1 MKLPWRKLKSLLQYS
16 ALVLVVLVVGYNV
29 SQLSQK
35 DVSNVSGEEE
45 GLPGEPRKMTEEEVW
60 AAAAVREG
68 EQVPRLPNPHVGIE
82 NIKED
87 SRPDPNR
94 LVDWHN
100 WTQIQ
105 LERERVGPGE
115 QGKPV
120 QVSPEEEKQHT
131 DLFRS
136 NGFSGWASDKI
147 SVHRAI
153 PDIRHKGCRAQE
165 YHASLP
171 TASVVVPFYNEHW
184 STLLRTFHSVLD
196 RSPPSLLKEVILVDD
211 ASSKPE
217 LGLQLE
223 EYVAGLARVSLVRL
237 KERGGLITARL
248 TGAKKATA
256 EVIIFLDSHTEA
268 NVNWLPPLL
277 DPISQDYRTAVCPF
291 IDVVD
296 FNNLEYRAQDEGA
309 RGAFDWQLYYKRLPL
324 LPEAKKNPTK
334 PFASPVMAG
343 GLFAMSSKFFWELGG
358 YDPGL
363 EIWGG
368 EQYELSFKIWQC
380 GGTMVDAPCS
390 RVGHIYRKY
399 SPFGGAG
406 RGDYLGRN
414 YKRVAAVWMDEYA
427 EYVYEKRPHYRDMD
441 PGDISEQVA
450 LRKRLNCK
458 PFKWFMKEVAFDL
471 VRHYPPVEPKDF
483 VSGEIRNQEASDLCV
498 DAKFKGSNER
508 IGMGVCSKDSPGS
521 SGEQRFSLTWRKDIR
536 PSKRQKVCWD
546 VATSEPKGAPVMLY
560 NCHTQG
566 GNQAWRYD
574 VDNQW
579 LVHGGNPRCL
589 DCNPGTKELFVTK
602 CDRKSKTQ
610 RWKIENI
617 DTEQLKMWDD
627 PTRDL

>member
-1 MKLPWRKLKSLLQYS
+1 MGS
-16 ALVLVVLVVGYNV
+16 
-29 SQLSQK
+29 
-35 DVSNVSGEEE
+35 
-45 GLPGEPRKMTEEEVW
+45 
-60 AAAAVREG
+60 
-68 EQVPRLPNPHVGIE
+68 
-82 NIKED
+82 
-87 SRPDPNR
+87 
-94 LVDWHN
+94 
-100 WTQIQ
+100 
-105 LERERVGPGE
+105 GE

-120 QVSPEEEKQHT
+120 QVTADEERQHT

-147 SVHRAI
+147 SVHRAV
-153 PDIRHKGCRAQE
+153 PDIRHKDCQTKQ
-165 YHASLP
+165 YHANLP
-171 TASVVVPFYNEHW
+171 TVSVVIPFFNEHW

-196 RSPPSLLKEVILVDD
+196 RSPLSLLKEVILVDD
-211 ASSKPE
+211 ASNKPD
-217 LGLQLE
+217 LGIKLE
-223 EYVAGLARVSLVRL
+223 EYIAKVGRVSIVRL

-248 TGAKKATA
+248 AGARKATA

-324 LPEAKKNPTK
+324 LPESKKHPTE

-399 SPFGGAG
+399 SPFGGSG
-406 RGDYLGRN
+406 KGDYLGRN

-427 EYVYEKRPHYRDMD
+427 EYIYKKRPHYRDLD

-450 LRKRLNCK
+450 LRKKLDCK

-471 VRHYPPVEPKDF
+471 VRHYPPEEPPDF
-483 VSGEIRNQEASDLCV
+483 VSGEFRSQAEPKLCV
-498 DAKFKGSNER
+498 DSKFKGNNER
-508 IGMGVCSKDSPGS
+508 IGMAACNKVRNMSGNHETDLHWLKLRIRRAVAGNKGS
-521 SGEQRFSLTWRKDIR
+521 
-536 PSKRQKVCWD
+536 
-546 VATSEPKGAPVMLY
+546 
-560 NCHTQG
+560 H
-566 GNQAWRYD
+566 
-574 VDNQW
+574 
-579 LVHGGNPRCL
+579 
-589 DCNPGTKELFVTK
+589 
-602 CDRKSKTQ
+602 
-610 RWKIENI
+610 
-617 DTEQLKMWDD
+617 
-627 PTRDL
+627 